1 MGEFSCFRTS
11 AKTRIKMDLNDIK
24 IRETRAEDIEAIM
37 QVEREAF
44 GYNKEARLVADLLAD
59 KSAQPMVSLLAFYR
73 GEAVGHVL
81 FTRAYFDGQAE
92 QPVMHILA
100 PLAVKPEFQRQGI
113 GGMLIKEG
121 IRLLQQMGSNLV
133 FVLGHREYYPRY
145 GFMPHA
151 ARLGYPAP
159 YPIPEEFSDCWMI
172 QPISSLGFDTGKGK
186 IKCSDV
192 LNEPEHWRDDESDK
206 I

>member
-1 MGEFSCFRTS
+1 MGELSCLHMS

-24 IRETRAEDIEAIM
+24 IRETRTGDFDAIM

-44 GYNKEARLVADLLAD
+44 GYNKEARLVADLLTD
-59 KSAQPMVSLLAFYR
+59 KSAQPMVSLLAFYQ
-73 GEAVGHVL
+73 GEAAGHVL
-81 FTRAYFDGQAE
+81 FTRAYFDGQGE
-92 QPVMHILA
+92 QPMMHILA

-113 GGMLIKEG
+113 GGLLIKEG

-133 FVLGHREYYPRY
+133 FVLGHKKYYPRY
-145 GFMPHA
+145 GFIPHA

-172 QPISSLGFDTGKGK
+172 QPVSALGFDAGQGK